1 MMVSI
6 LASFLP
12 TTFMHHTFWPFLSPQ
27 YLKQTTMYTK
37 FPPVKHIY
45 VFQIRDLPQSA
56 LLACGR
62 ECAESSWFN
71 QPKCLNEEL
80 NCYILFVC
88 TRRGN
93 VSLRHR
99 YKYAVFYVLVKISK
113 VLHSALDL
121 LPTICYFLIC
131 SSLTQLNQLSCFWK
145 CIMY

>member
-1 MMVSI
+1 MMVGI

-12 TTFMHHTFWPFLSPQ
+12 TTFMHHTFLALPLSIVSEANYYVYEIPPCEA
-27 YLKQTTMYTK
+27 YLC
-37 FPPVKHIY
+37 
-45 VFQIRDLPQSA
+45 QIRDLPQSA

-131 SSLTQLNQLSCFWK
+131 SSLTRLN
-145 CIMY
+145 

>member
-12 TTFMHHTFWPFLSPQ
+12 TTFMHHTFLPLPLSQ
-27 YLKQTTMYTK
+27 VSESTYYVHKI
-37 FPPVKHIY
+37 PPAKHIY

-131 SSLTQLNQLSCFWK
+131 SSLTQLN
-145 CIMY
+145 

>member
-12 TTFMHHTFWPFLSPQ
+12 TTFMHHTFLALPLSIVSEANYYVHKIPPCEA
-27 YLKQTTMYTK
+27 YLCISNKRPT
-37 FPPVKHIY
+37 
-45 VFQIRDLPQSA
+45 QSA

-99 YKYAVFYVLVKISK
+99 YKYAVFYFLVKISN

-131 SSLTQLNQLSCFWK
+131 SSLT
-145 CIMY
+145 